1 MEKELF
7 VGIKISA
14 KLQRELD
21 NSSPGT
27 EHYFKG
33 STPESLQIMT
43 QGDDRF
49 IGRTLNDGFPV
60 SAIENVSRNIRSILT
75 LITRG
80 HRVEEDAIR
89 IYGRQGN

>member
-1 MEKELF
+1 
-7 VGIKISA
+7 
-14 KLQRELD
+14 
-21 NSSPGT
+21 
-27 EHYFKG
+27 
-33 STPESLQIMT
+33 MT